1 MNEIECRYID
11 IFDVY
16 GLGNSIKQVFNPY
29 FNVNIKITLRK
40 QNLAHKCFVL
50 TCVEYGKHPRTSK

>member
-1 MNEIECRYID
+1 MTFFTRID

-16 GLGNSIKQVFNPY
+16 ELDNSIKHVFNPY
-29 FNVNIKITLRK
+29 FYVNIEIALRK
-40 QNLAHKCFVL
+40 RNLAHKCFVL